1 MGLVTNILGVI
12 VGFAGLG
19 ACSLLRKLI
28 IYNWPTSK
36 IGKFLAFSPPVTVE
50 LSGYAAELVLLRRL
64 VMAEEGR
71 LGIEE
76 PGQGDR
82 RPGAS
87 EALVPRRSTND
98 ESALLCSVDD

>member
-1 MGLVTNILGVI
+1 MGLVTEILGVI

-19 ACSLLRKLI
+19 VCSLLRKLI

-71 LGIEE
+71 LGVEE
-76 PGQGDR
+76 PGQIAIDEEELILEAERLTGTR
-82 RPGAS
+82 R
-87 EALVPRRSTND
+87 
-98 ESALLCSVDD
+98 

>member
-1 MGLVTNILGVI
+1 MGLVTDILGVI

-50 LSGYAAELVLLRRL
+50 LSGYATELVLLRRL
-64 VMAEEGR
+64 VTAEEGR
-71 LGIEE
+71 LRIDDPSQDPVDGEE
-76 PGQGDR
+76 LISIAQRLTGAR
-82 RPGAS
+82 R
-87 EALVPRRSTND
+87 
-98 ESALLCSVDD
+98 

>member
-36 IGKFLAFSPPVTVE
+36 IVTVE

-76 PGQGDR
+76 PGQDVVNEEELI
-82 RPGAS
+82 S
-87 EALVPRRSTND
+87 EAERLTGARR
-98 ESALLCSVDD
+98 